1 MKSLQQIISILVILV
16 SVTSSC
22 KQNKNNQVKFVEKKE
37 DSKSITAN
45 SSQLKNVYNS
55 MLEKQK
61 QISVIDYN
69 VRRIDTFNIN
79 TVWDHKGV
87 ATLQRNGNDSIF
99 GFSFYGKREDL
110 ARESYYIDNR
120 HFQVFEDNKTYRIET
135 NYGHHTL
142 GSPGGQMVVV
152 ELLNLEYYE
161 GDISTET
168 CDPENFIV
176 TKTHIAPD
184 STVIIRQLLVDRNT
198 LLPYEIHHRTINNS
212 LGLKQTT
219 TYYLT
224 EIKINEQVANK
235 RLSQMGFL
243 SEYTQKEDQLDRS
256 ADKLLHNKVPDINL
270 VTFNGESM
278 PLQNLKSKVVLL
290 DFWELWCGPCRQSLP
305 KVNEMSSKYGLKDL
319 IIIGIVSENVEEA
332 KRLIIQEEI
341 NFLNV
346 KGNRELKAKFMVNSF
361 PRYVLIDQNHVIR
374 HIYYEFSDKIE
385 ADIKKLL

>member
-16 SVTSSC
+16 SVTVSC
-22 KQNKNNQVKFVEKKE
+22 KQNKNNQVKIIEKKK
-37 DSKSITAN
+37 DSKSILAN
-45 SSQLKNVYNS
+45 SLQLNNVYNA

-61 QISVIDYN
+61 QISIMGYN

-87 ATLQRNGNDSIF
+87 ATLQRNSNDSIF

-110 ARESYYIDNR
+110 ARVSFYIENR
-120 HFQVFEDNKTYRIET
+120 HFQVFEDDRTYKIET
-135 NYGHHTL
+135 NSGHHTL

-152 ELLNLEYYE
+152 DLLNLEYYE
-161 GDISTET
+161 GDISIET

-176 TKTHIAPD
+176 TKTYIAPD
-184 STVIIRQLLVDRNT
+184 STVTIRQILVDRNT
-198 LLPYEIHHRTINNS
+198 LLPYEIHNRTINNS

-224 EIKINEQVANK
+224 EIKINEQVVNN
-235 RLSQMGFL
+235 RLSEMGFL

-256 ADKLLHNKVPDINL
+256 ADKLLLKKVPDINL
-270 VTFNGESM
+270 VTFNGESL
-278 PLQNLKSKVVLL
+278 PLQDLKSKVVLL
-290 DFWELWCGPCRQSLP
+290 DFWELWCGPCKQSLP
-305 KVNEMSSKYGLKDL
+305 KVNEMSSKYGPKDL
-319 IIIGIVSENVEEA
+319 IIIGIVSENIEEA
-332 KRLIIQEEI
+332 KKLIIQEEI

-346 KGNRELKAKFMVNSF
+346 KGNRELKEKFMVNSF

-374 HIYYEFSDKIE
+374 HIYYEFTDNIE